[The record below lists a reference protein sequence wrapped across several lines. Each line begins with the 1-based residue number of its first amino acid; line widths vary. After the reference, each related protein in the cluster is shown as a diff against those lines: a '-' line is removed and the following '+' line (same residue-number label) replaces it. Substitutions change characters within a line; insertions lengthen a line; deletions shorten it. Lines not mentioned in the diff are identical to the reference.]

1 MSPVLFALALDP
13 FLEHL
18 RSHLPADCMIRAYA
32 DDMAV
37 LMPCVA
43 DVSLLPSLFDRL
55 AKASSLHVNVSKTV
69 LTPLYKTNLHQARRD
84 IQHCNWRSMSI
95 EIGYSKYLGFLVG
108 PLADATANFKAPLER
123 EVQETCRLLVGLYMV
138 RGIPPNTRI

>member
-1 MSPVLFALALDP
+1 
-13 FLEHL
+13 
-18 RSHLPADCMIRAYA
+18 
-32 DDMAV
+32 MAV

-55 AKASSLHVNVSKTV
+55 AKASSLHVNVSRTI
-69 LTPLYKTNLHQARRD
+69 LTLLYTTNLQQARRD

-108 PLADATANFKAPLER
+108 PLADATANFKAPVEKFKKRAAYWLGCTWLGAYL
-123 EVQETCRLLVGLYMV
+123 QTLGFNMFALYSTSYLNCMS
-138 RGIPPNTRI
+138 RRRI